1 MDYDERGEGTMT
13 FQLSRRYFFVVLLL
27 IICSFLSLS
36 AGAIWMSPLKVLKE
50 IWTGENFILVEY
62 RIPRMILGILV
73 GAALAISGAV
83 IQGVVRNPLASP
95 DVIGITK
102 GASLA
107 AVIVIIVFPAAP
119 LFVLPF
125 ASFVGAIVIS
135 IVLSLLISFKGVKG
149 SQLALIGMA
158 IGAIAM
164 ALVQYLL
171 IRSPMEAN
179 IALVWLTGSLFGRN
193 YQHIISILP
202 WLIVAIPM
210 IILYSRK
217 LDLLHLGEE
226 VATSL
231 GTHVKR
237 TKMILLVA
245 AVMLAGAAISVAGG
259 LSFLG
264 LIAPHIARSIVG
276 HKHIHIVMMSG
287 LIGGL
292 LMVFADGL
300 ARMIAPPLDIPVG
313 VLIAIIGAP
322 YFLYVL
328 RKM

>member
-1 MDYDERGEGTMT
+1 MNINYAK
-13 FQLSRRYFFVVLLL
+13 RYVIVILLL
-27 IICSFLSLS
+27 IVCSILSLG
-36 AGAIWMSPLKVLKE
+36 AGAVYISPQDVLSE
-50 IWTGENFILVEY
+50 VLTGQNFILQEY
-62 RIPRMILGILV
+62 RLPRMFLGILV
-73 GAALAISGAV
+73 GAALSISGAV
-83 IQGVVRNPLASP
+83 IQGIIRNPLASP

-102 GASLA
+102 GASLT
-107 AVIVIIVFPAAP
+107 AVIVIIVFPTAP
-119 LFVLPF
+119 LFVLPV
-125 ASFVGAIVIS
+125 ASFVGAIIIS
-135 IVLSLLISFKGVKG
+135 IILSLLISYKGVKG

-171 IRSPMEAN
+171 IRNPMEAN
-179 IALVWLTGSLFGRN
+179 IALVWLTGSLFGRSM
-193 YQHIISILP
+193 QHVYTILP
-202 WLIVAIPM
+202 WLIIAIPL
-210 IILYSRK
+210 IIANSRK
-217 LDLLHLGEE
+217 LDVLHLGED
-226 VATSL
+226 VATAI
-231 GTHVKR
+231 GTHVNR
-237 TKMILLVA
+237 TKMTLLLA
-245 AVMLAGAAISVAGG
+245 AVMLAGAAISVVGG

-276 HKHIHIVMMSG
+276 HKHLHIIIMSG

-300 ARMIAPPLDIPVG
+300 ARVIAPPIDIPVG

>member
-1 MDYDERGEGTMT
+1 MT
-13 FQLSRRYFFVVLLL
+13 FQLSRRYFSVVLLL

-36 AGAIWMSPLKVLKE
+36 AGAIWMSPLKVLRE

-125 ASFVGAIVIS
+125 ASFVGAMVIS

-193 YQHIISILP
+193 YQHIFSILP
-202 WLIVAIPM
+202 WLIVAIPVIM
-210 IILYSRK
+210 LYSRK
-217 LDLLHLGEE
+217 LDLLHLGED

-276 HKHIHIVMMSG
+276 HKHVHIVMMSG

>member
-1 MDYDERGEGTMT
+1 MNINYAK
-13 FQLSRRYFFVVLLL
+13 RYIIVILLL
-27 IICSFLSLS
+27 IVCSILSLG
-36 AGAIWMSPLKVLKE
+36 AGAVYISPQDVLSE
-50 IWTGENFILVEY
+50 VLTGQNFILQEY
-62 RIPRMILGILV
+62 RLPRMFLGILV
-73 GAALAISGAV
+73 GAALSISGAV
-83 IQGVVRNPLASP
+83 IQGIIRNPLASP

-102 GASLA
+102 GASLT
-107 AVIVIIVFPAAP
+107 AVIVIIVFPTAP
-119 LFVLPF
+119 LFVLPV
-125 ASFVGAIVIS
+125 ASFVGAIIIS
-135 IVLSLLISFKGVKG
+135 IILSLLISYKGVKG

-171 IRSPMEAN
+171 IRNPMEAN
-179 IALVWLTGSLFGRN
+179 IALVWLTGSLFGRSM
-193 YQHIISILP
+193 QHVYTILP
-202 WLIVAIPM
+202 WLIIAIPL
-210 IILYSRK
+210 IIANSRK
-217 LDLLHLGEE
+217 LDVLHLGED
-226 VATSL
+226 VATAI
-231 GTHVKR
+231 GTHVNR
-237 TKMILLVA
+237 TKMTLLLA
-245 AVMLAGAAISVAGG
+245 AVMLAGAAISVVGG

-276 HKHIHIVMMSG
+276 HKHLHIIIMSG

-300 ARMIAPPLDIPVG
+300 ARVIAPPIDIPVG

>member
-1 MDYDERGEGTMT
+1 MT
-13 FQLSRRYFFVVLLL
+13 FQLSRRYFFVILLL
-27 IICSFLSLS
+27 MICSFLSLS

-50 IWTGENFILVEY
+50 IWTGENFILAEY

-119 LFVLPF
+119 LFILPF
-125 ASFVGAIVIS
+125 ASFVGAMVIS
-135 IVLSLLISFKGVKG
+135 IILSLLISFKGVKG

-179 IALVWLTGSLFGRN
+179 IALVWLTGSLFSRS

-226 VATSL
+226 VAISL

-276 HKHIHIVMMSG
+276 HKHVHIVMMSG

>member
-1 MDYDERGEGTMT
+1 MNINYAK
-13 FQLSRRYFFVVLLL
+13 RYIIVILLL
-27 IICSFLSLS
+27 IVCSILSLG
-36 AGAIWMSPLKVLKE
+36 AGAVYISPQDVLSE
-50 IWTGENFILVEY
+50 VLTGQNFILQEY
-62 RIPRMILGILV
+62 RLPRMFLGILV
-73 GAALAISGAV
+73 GAALSISGAV
-83 IQGVVRNPLASP
+83 IQGIIRNPLASP

-102 GASLA
+102 GASLT
-107 AVIVIIVFPAAP
+107 AVIVIIVFPTAP
-119 LFVLPF
+119 LFVLPV
-125 ASFVGAIVIS
+125 ASFVGAIIIS
-135 IVLSLLISFKGVKG
+135 IILSLLISYKGVKG

-171 IRSPMEAN
+171 IRNPMEAN
-179 IALVWLTGSLFGRN
+179 IALVWLTGSLFGRSM
-193 YQHIISILP
+193 QHVYTILP
-202 WLIVAIPM
+202 WLIIAIPL
-210 IILYSRK
+210 IIANSRK
-217 LDLLHLGEE
+217 LDVLHLDED
-226 VATSL
+226 VATAI
-231 GTHVKR
+231 GTHVNR
-237 TKMILLVA
+237 TKMILLLA
-245 AVMLAGAAISVAGG
+245 AVMLAGAAISVVGG

-276 HKHIHIVMMSG
+276 HKHLHIIIMSG

-300 ARMIAPPLDIPVG
+300 ARVIAPPIDIPVG

>member
-1 MDYDERGEGTMT
+1 MRKN
-13 FQLSRRYFFVVLLL
+13 LKRRYIIVSLLL
-27 IICSFLSLS
+27 LVFACLGLS
-36 AGAIWMSPLKVLKE
+36 AGAVWIPITQVLQE
-50 IWTGENFILVEY
+50 VWTSSNFILAEY
-62 RIPRMILGILV
+62 RIPRMLLAILV

-119 LFVLPF
+119 LFVLPIVSF
-125 ASFVGAIVIS
+125 AGALVIS
-135 IVLSLLISFKGVKG
+135 IILSLLISYKNVKG

-164 ALVQYLL
+164 AVVQYLL
-171 IRSPMEAN
+171 IRHPMEAN
-179 IALVWLTGSLFGRN
+179 IALVWLTGSLFGRSM
-193 YQHIISILP
+193 QHVMTILP
-202 WLIVAIPM
+202 WLLVGIPA
-210 IILYSRK
+210 ILYYSHK
-217 LDLLHLGEE
+217 LDILHLGDE
-226 VATSL
+226 VATAL
-231 GTHVKR
+231 GTEVRRVK
-237 TKMILLVA
+237 MVLLLA
-245 AVMLAGAAISVAGG
+245 AVMLAGAAISVVGG

-276 HKHIHIVMMSG
+276 HKHFHIVMMSG
-287 LIGGL
+287 LIGSL
-292 LMVFADGL
+292 LMVIGDAA
-300 ARMIAPPLDIPVG
+300 ARMIAPPVDIPVG

-322 YFLYVL
+322 YFLFVL

>member
-1 MDYDERGEGTMT
+1 MRKN
-13 FQLSRRYFFVVLLL
+13 LKRRYIIVSLLL
-27 IICSFLSLS
+27 LVFACLGLS
-36 AGAIWMSPLKVLKE
+36 AGAVWIPITQVLQE
-50 IWTGENFILVEY
+50 VWTSSNFILAEY
-62 RIPRMILGILV
+62 RIPRMLLAILV

-119 LFVLPF
+119 LFVLPI
-125 ASFVGAIVIS
+125 ASFAGALVIS
-135 IVLSLLISFKGVKG
+135 IILSLLISYKNVKG

-164 ALVQYLL
+164 AVVQYLL
-171 IRSPMEAN
+171 IRHPMEAN
-179 IALVWLTGSLFGRN
+179 IALVWLTGSLFGRSM
-193 YQHIISILP
+193 QHVMTILP
-202 WLIVAIPM
+202 WLLVGIPA
-210 IILYSRK
+210 ILYYSHK
-217 LDLLHLGEE
+217 LDILHLGDE
-226 VATSL
+226 VATAL
-231 GTHVKR
+231 GTEVKR
-237 TKMILLVA
+237 VKMVLLLA
-245 AVMLAGAAISVAGG
+245 AVMLAGVAISVVGG

-276 HKHIHIVMMSG
+276 HKHFHIVMMSG
-287 LIGGL
+287 LIGSL
-292 LMVFADGL
+292 LMVIGDAA
-300 ARMIAPPLDIPVG
+300 ARMIAPPVDIPVG

-322 YFLYVL
+322 YFLFVL

>member
-1 MDYDERGEGTMT
+1 MT

-125 ASFVGAIVIS
+125 ASFVGAMVIS
-135 IVLSLLISFKGVKG
+135 IILSLLISFKGVKG

-158 IGAIAM
+158 IGAMAM

-202 WLIVAIPM
+202 WLIVAIPVIM
-210 IILYSRK
+210 LYSRK
-217 LDLLHLGEE
+217 LDLLHLGED

-276 HKHIHIVMMSG
+276 HKHVHIVMMSG

>member
-1 MDYDERGEGTMT
+1 MT

-36 AGAIWMSPLKVLKE
+36 AGAIWMSPLKVLRE

-62 RIPRMILGILV
+62 RMPRMILGILV

-125 ASFVGAIVIS
+125 ASFVGAMVIS

-202 WLIVAIPM
+202 WLIVAIPVIM
-210 IILYSRK
+210 LYSRK
-217 LDLLHLGEE
+217 LDLLHLGED

-276 HKHIHIVMMSG
+276 HKHVHIVMMSG

>member
-1 MDYDERGEGTMT
+1 MKLN
-13 FQLSRRYFFVVLLL
+13 LSKRYL
-27 IICSFLSLS
+27 IVGFILILVCILSLS
-36 AGAIWMSPLKVLKE
+36 AGAIWITPMQVLKE
-50 IWTGENFILVEY
+50 MWTGENFILNEY

-83 IQGVVRNPLASP
+83 IQGVIRNPLASP

-107 AVIVIIVFPAAP
+107 AVIVIILFPKAP

-125 ASFVGAIVIS
+125 ASFVGAIIIS
-135 IVLSLLISFKGVKG
+135 IILSLLISYKGVKG

-164 ALVQYLL
+164 AIVQYLL
-171 IRSPMEAN
+171 IRNPMEAN
-179 IALVWLTGSLFGRN
+179 IALVWLTGSLFGRTF
-193 YQHIISILP
+193 QHIIAILP
-202 WLIVAIPM
+202 WLIVAIP
-210 IILYSRK
+210 IILIYCRK
-217 LDLLHLGEE
+217 LDLLHLGED

-231 GTHVKR
+231 GTHVNR
-237 TKMILLVA
+237 TKMILLIT
-245 AVMLAGAAISVAGG
+245 AVMLAGASISVVGG

-276 HKHIHIVMMSG
+276 HKHLHIVLMSG
-287 LIGGL
+287 LIGGV
-292 LMVFADGL
+292 LMVFSDGL
-300 ARMIAPPLDIPVG
+300 ARAIAPPIDIPVG

-328 RKM
+328 RKL

>member
-1 MDYDERGEGTMT
+1 MT
-13 FQLSRRYFFVVLLL
+13 FQLSRRYFFVILLL
-27 IICSFLSLS
+27 MICSFLSLS

-50 IWTGENFILVEY
+50 IWTGDNFILAEY

-107 AVIVIIVFPAAP
+107 AVIVIILFPAAP

-125 ASFVGAIVIS
+125 ASFVGAMVIS
-135 IVLSLLISFKGVKG
+135 IILSLLISFKGVKG

-202 WLIVAIPM
+202 WLIVAIPVIM
-210 IILYSRK
+210 LYSRK
-217 LDLLHLGEE
+217 LDLLHLGED